1 MIRKLSRIQVTR
13 PITNPA
19 TGAHESAFGAIEGRL
34 HISLD
39 DESGLVEL
47 YCPFKDEA
55 SCIHLDNVFEI
66 RFAPGERT
74 SPFAEAHTR
83 YKAEKARAEKV
94 AQG

>member
-1 MIRKLSRIQVTR
+1 
-13 PITNPA
+13 
-19 TGAHESAFGAIEGRL
+19 
-34 HISLD
+34 
-39 DESGLVEL
+39 VEL